1 MSISGNFQAL
11 ALIRRVPVVRALSF
25 CCLLIPA
32 LFLNAPEA
40 HAGKA
45 LQQLLA
51 DIQLFITAG
60 RYEKA
65 QMDAEVL
72 LEQTKPGSQ
81 KRAMVL
87 RTLTQIAML
96 RGDYTTTSNHILELL
111 DNYSLPADLRITL
124 ESSLAQAWLQQDKV
138 DNVIERLTPLL
149 NNEQLSVSNPLPW
162 MMLASALVSKE
173 RYAEAL
179 PTMTK
184 AIALHQQPPAAWHEL
199 LLSIQFQV
207 EAYEGSI
214 ATVKTLLD
222 IHPNRARYWRQLA
235 SLYLMLDKTDEA
247 LATMETGASHS
258 LLNRLS
264 DIGQMTWL
272 RQSTGQPAQAAEHL
286 ASALQNGTI
295 ADHAQH
301 WEQLGELWLSARETD
316 QAIRAFAKAGEH
328 AETGQPWQRQ
338 AELQILIHDWQG
350 ATDSLSRAIDKGGQK
365 DSGKAWLLL
374 GYLHLKSDNISEA
387 TRAFQSATD
396 WETVKNDAQQWL
408 TWLSQSNGQ
417 PND

>member
-1 MSISGNFQAL
+1 MTILGI
-11 ALIRRVPVVRALSF
+11 IRTLVVNKRTSLVRAFQLYI
-25 CCLLIPA
+25 LLIPA
-32 LFLNAPEA
+32 LSLITPEA

-111 DNYSLPADLRITL
+111 NNYTLPNDLRITL
-124 ESSLAQAWLQQDKV
+124 ETSLAQAWLQQGKV
-138 DNVIERLTPLL
+138 DNVIDRLTPLL
-149 NNEQLSVSNPLPW
+149 NNEQLSVNNPLPW
-162 MMLASALVSKE
+162 MILASALVSKE

-184 AIALHQQPPAAWHEL
+184 AIALHRKPPVAWHEL
-199 LLSIQFQV
+199 LLSIQFQL
-207 EAYEGSI
+207 EAYEDSI
-214 ATVKTLLD
+214 TTVKTLLD
-222 IHPNRARYWRQLA
+222 QHPNRARYWRQLA
-235 SLYLMLDKTDEA
+235 SLYLMLDQTDEA
-247 LATMETGASHS
+247 LAIMETAAAHD

-272 RQSTGQPAQAAEHL
+272 RQSNGQPSEAARHL
-286 ASALQNGTI
+286 ARALENGTL
-295 ADHAQH
+295 ANHAQH
-301 WEQLGELWLSARETD
+301 WEQLGELWLSARETER
-316 QAIRAFAKAGEH
+316 AISAFAKAGEH
-328 AETGQPWQRQ
+328 ADNGQPWQRQ
-338 AELQILIHDWQG
+338 AELQIHIQDWQG
-350 ATDSLSRAIDKGGQK
+350 ASASLSRAIEKGELK

-374 GYLHLKSDNISEA
+374 GYLYLKSDNIDQA
-387 TRAFQSATD
+387 TKAFQNATD
-396 WETVKNDAQQWL
+396 WETVQDDAQQWL
-408 TWLSQSNGQ
+408 TWLAQSNG
-417 PND
+417 